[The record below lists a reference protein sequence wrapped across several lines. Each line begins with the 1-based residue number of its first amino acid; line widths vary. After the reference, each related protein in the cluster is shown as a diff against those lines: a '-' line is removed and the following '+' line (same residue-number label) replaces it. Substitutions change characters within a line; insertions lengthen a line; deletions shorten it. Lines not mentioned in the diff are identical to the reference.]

1 MANLTTNSTRFA
13 VEINYIVQL
22 GDKPNIKTEK
32 NFDDEY
38 TPAVFETVYG
48 KVGDE
53 HGKAYSQWKPIAYTK
68 EELGRKFQTKAVA
81 GSVEKIVNR
90 SWNIGEVAMDEL
102 YQIYGLNVS
111 FGLTKDGFY
120 RKNNYLTW

>member
-13 VEINYIVQL
+13 LEVNYVVEN
-22 GDKPNIKTEK
+22 GEKPDVTVVK

-38 TPAVFETVYG
+38 TPAVFKSVYG
-48 KVGDE
+48 KVGGK

-68 EELGRKFQTKAVA
+68 ADLGRKFQTKASA
-81 GSVEKIVNR
+81 SSVKSVNR
-90 SWNIGEVAMDEL
+90 SWNIGEVAMNNSW
-102 YQIYGLNVS
+102 QIYGLNLS

-120 RKNNYLTW
+120 QKNNYLTW